1 MELWRT
7 MKLAILRQVTLCLV
21 PLLGISVFVLVFP
34 VDAASEDSNRAGGEN
49 LRSSSELLGG
59 WNFVRTRNPNGGAD
73 AVSIMR
79 TADTMRSDL
88 DLAGLVIRCTERR
101 IEAAFV
107 VIRAFS
113 LRARPHVVFG
123 RPENETRF
131 EATVVPPGMS
141 ILVSADAAGL
151 VGSSWRTESELFI
164 RVEEGP
170 ITIRGVIPLM
180 GLQSAFE
187 VLAASCPAQ

>member
-1 MELWRT
+1 
-7 MKLAILRQVTLCLV
+7 MKLAILRQVTLLFRL
-21 PLLGISVFVLVFP
+21 PLLLGIVALVLVFP
-34 VDAASEDSNRAGGEN
+34 VDATSSDSNRAGGDN
-49 LRSSSELLGG
+49 TRSSSELLGK

-79 TADTMRSDL
+79 TADTTRSDL

-131 EATVVPPGMS
+131 EATVAPPGTS
-141 ILVSADAAGL
+141 ILVSADATGL
-151 VGSSWRTESELFI
+151 VSSLWRTESDLFI
-164 RVEEGP
+164 RIEDET
-170 ITIRGVIPLM
+170 ITIRGVISLV
-180 GLQSAFE
+180 GLQSAFK
-187 VLAASCPAQ
+187 VLATNCPAQR